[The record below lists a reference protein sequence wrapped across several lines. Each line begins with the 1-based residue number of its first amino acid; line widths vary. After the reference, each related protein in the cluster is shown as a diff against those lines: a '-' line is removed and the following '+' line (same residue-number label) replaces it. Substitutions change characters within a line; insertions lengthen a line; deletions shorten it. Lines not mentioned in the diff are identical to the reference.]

1 MLGEK
6 RDYYEVLGVS
16 KNVTNDDLKTAYR
29 KLALQYHPDRNK
41 AADAEDKFKE
51 ISEAYAVLSDDEK
64 RKQYDMFGHAGIG
77 ARYSSEDIF
86 RGVDF
91 GDIFRDFGFGF
102 GGFDSIFNT
111 FFGRRRGRR
120 TGPQKGVDL
129 RYDLEIS
136 LEDVATGLEQEI
148 SVPRAEK
155 CEICE
160 GSGATPGTTPRACS
174 QCKGTGQVQH
184 ATSTGFGQFIQI
196 GTCNMCNGQGTL
208 IDAPCGTCRGTGTV
222 SRKRTIRVKIPGGV
236 DSGSRLRLTGE
247 GEAGVRGG
255 PPGDL
260 FVVIHVKPHGSFK
273 RNGSDVLY
281 ETSIG
286 FAQAALGAEI
296 EVPTI
301 TGKAQ
306 LKIPAG
312 TQSHTVFR
320 LRGKGLPNL
329 RGFGKGSELVRVT
342 VHTPTKLTSTQK
354 KLLRNFAKEMGE
366 SVKESRSLFS

>member
-1 MLGEK
+1 MGEK
-6 RDYYEVLGVS
+6 QDYYEVLGVS
-16 KNVTNDDLKTAYR
+16 KNVPKDELQNAYR

-41 AADAEDKFKE
+41 SADAEEKFKE

-91 GDIFRDFGFGF
+91 GDIFKDVGFGF
-102 GGFDSIFNT
+102 GGSNSIFDM

-120 TGPQKGVDL
+120 AGTQKGVDL
-129 RYDLEIS
+129 RYDLEIT
-136 LEDVATGLEQEI
+136 LKNVATGLEQEI
-148 SVPRAEK
+148 SVPRTEK
-155 CEICE
+155 CEICK
-160 GSGATPGTTPRACS
+160 GSGAASGTAPRTCS
-174 QCKGTGQVQH
+174 RCKGSGQVQH

-208 IDAPCGTCRGTGTV
+208 IDTPCGTCHGTGTV
-222 SRKRTIRVKIPGGV
+222 SRKRTIRITIPPGV
-236 DSGSRLRLTGE
+236 DTGSRLRLTGE

-260 FVVIHVKPHGSFK
+260 FVVIHVKPHESFK

-281 ETSIG
+281 ETSVG
-286 FAQAALGAEI
+286 FTQVALGTEI

-312 TQSHTVFR
+312 TQSNTVFR

-329 RGFGKGSELVRVT
+329 RGWGRGDELVRIT
-342 VHTPTKLTSTQK
+342 VHTPTKLTSKQK

-366 SVKESRSLFS
+366 NVKKASNFFS

>member
-1 MLGEK
+1 MGEK

-16 KNVTNDDLKTAYR
+16 KNVPKDELKNAYR

-41 AADAEDKFKE
+41 SADAEEKFKE

-64 RKQYDMFGHAGIG
+64 RKQYDRFGHAGIG

-91 GDIFRDFGFGF
+91 GDIFKDVGFGF
-102 GGFDSIFNT
+102 GGFNSIFDM

-120 TGPQKGVDL
+120 AGPQKGIDL
-129 RYDLEIS
+129 RYDLEIT
-136 LEDVATGLEQEI
+136 LENVATGLEQEI
-148 SVPRAEK
+148 SVPRTEK
-155 CEICE
+155 CEICK
-160 GSGATPGTTPRACS
+160 GSGAAPGTAPRTCS
-174 QCKGTGQVQH
+174 QCKGSGQVQH

-208 IDAPCGTCRGTGTV
+208 IDTPCGTCHGTGTV
-222 SRKRTIRVKIPGGV
+222 SRKRTIRVKIPPGV
-236 DSGSRLRLTGE
+236 DTGSRLRLTSE

-260 FVVIHVKPHGSFK
+260 FVVIHVKPHESFK

-281 ETSIG
+281 ETSVG
-286 FAQAALGAEI
+286 FAQVALGTEI
-296 EVPTI
+296 E
-301 TGKAQ
+301 
-306 LKIPAG
+306 G

-329 RGFGKGSELVRVT
+329 RGWGRGDELVRIT
-342 VHTPTKLTSTQK
+342 VHTPTKLTSEQK

-366 SVKESRSLFS
+366 HVKKASNFFS